1 MKLLIFFVFC
11 SVFLILLG
19 FLTNKKKPETYSSG
33 KLNPGSGGSTGT
45 DSEVVDK
52 IKNRHVVTFPNHWRT
67 VLLTKVPFYV
77 SLSAN
82 EKLNFESRVQ
92 DFLLSCTITG
102 VDVEVDLTDRLLVA
116 SSAIIPIFAFP
127 DWTYSNLSEVL
138 LYPDSFN
145 HQFESDGD
153 SKRTILGM
161 VGTGYMEGKMILSK
175 RALHHGFSNNS
186 DKKNTAIHEFVHL
199 IDKMDG
205 VIDGIPSILMERHY
219 VLPWLELLKKKIEE
233 LNEDDSDINPYG
245 GTSNVEFYAVI
256 SEYFFERPK
265 LLQKK
270 HPKLYGMLE
279 KIFNQKMTSRELQHK
294 KMEVGRNSPCPCG
307 SGEKFKHCC
316 ALSAT

>member
-19 FLTNKKKPETYSSG
+19 FLTNKKKPESKSNGKINSDSSR
-33 KLNPGSGGSTGT
+33 NTGT
-45 DSEVVDK
+45 DREAK
-52 IKNRHVVTFPNHWRT
+52 GKLKTRHVISFPHHWRT

-77 SLSAN
+77 SLSTN
-82 EKLNFESRVQ
+82 EKSNFESRVQ

-127 DWTYSNLSEVL
+127 EWTYSNLSEVL

-145 HQFESDGD
+145 HQFEYDGD
-153 SKRTILGM
+153 SERTILGM
-161 VGTGYMEGKMILSK
+161 VGTGYLEGKMILSK

-205 VIDGIPSILMERHY
+205 AIDGIPSILMERHY
-219 VLPWLELLKKKIEE
+219 VLPWLDLIKKKIKEI
-233 LNEDDSDINPYG
+233 NEDDSDINPYG

-270 HPKLYGMLE
+270 HPKLYEMLE
-279 KIFNQKMTSRELQHK
+279 KFFNQDMSSRELQYK

-316 ALSAT
+316 ALSTT